1 MEDIKLQ
8 GYSGRRILVFC
19 QDHDHYHFQ
28 LRLLDQEF
36 CHVFRFPLKAI
47 CYSPCW
53 NTSCRYQREHS

>member
-1 MEDIKLQ
+1 MVEGFL
-8 GYSGRRILVFC
+8 FC

-47 CYSPCW
+47 SYAILHAGTRHADIKESIAIM
-53 NTSCRYQREHS
+53 